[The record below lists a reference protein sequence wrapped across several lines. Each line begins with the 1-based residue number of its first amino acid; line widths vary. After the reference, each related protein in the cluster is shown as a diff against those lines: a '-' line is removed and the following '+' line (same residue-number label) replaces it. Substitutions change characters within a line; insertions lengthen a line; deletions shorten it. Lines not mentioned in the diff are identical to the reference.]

1 MGPGPAATEEGQ
13 GNKTVKPDCEY
24 KGNAEGL
31 EEGRL
36 QSHSSVALTST
47 VIIITS

>member
-1 MGPGPAATEEGQ
+1 MGPVPAAEQGQ
-13 GNKTVKPDCEY
+13 ENNRVQPDEDTKETLKAY
-24 KGNAEGL
+24 